1 MYNLEESLE
10 NLKDDIRREFKLQ
23 AVKSGIN
30 EERELAYAY
39 YQATTSN
46 LFLIILKDAL
56 LIEMHVFINDM
67 IDKSLK
73 EVILTKNVPLTEAIP
88 SIEAFLA
95 LDYSCEDMIN
105 KRVPLELTKV
115 GAIYRKHLYEG
126 NGDV

>member
-1 MYNLEESLE
+1 MYKLQESLN
-10 NLKDDIRREFKLQ
+10 NLKAGIKREFKLD
-23 AVKSGIN
+23 AIKSGIN
-30 EERELAYAY
+30 KERELAYAY

-46 LFLIILKDAL
+46 LFLTILKDIL
-56 LIEMHVFINDM
+56 LIEMHIFINYLGDN
-67 IDKSLK
+67 SLK
-73 EVILTKNVPLTEAIP
+73 EVILTKNVPLSEAMP

-105 KRVPLELTKV
+105 RKIPLELSKV